1 MPIVNLL
8 KQKPK
13 TMNVNSKHIATFLLG
28 AAAGAAIMKY
38 NSMTSEE
45 KEEMLTKLKEQ
56 ATDLKEEAEKATTTA
71 SNYMEELK
79 EKGMASLKDFL
90 GDTESKI
97 NDIFNSPKKAS

>member
-1 MPIVNLL
+1 
-8 KQKPK
+8 
-13 TMNVNSKHIATFLLG
+13 MNVNSKHIATFLLG

-56 ATDLKEEAEKATTTA
+56 ATDLKEEAEKATTTV

>member
-1 MPIVNLL
+1 
-8 KQKPK
+8 
-13 TMNVNSKHIATFLLG
+13 MNVNSKHIATFLLG